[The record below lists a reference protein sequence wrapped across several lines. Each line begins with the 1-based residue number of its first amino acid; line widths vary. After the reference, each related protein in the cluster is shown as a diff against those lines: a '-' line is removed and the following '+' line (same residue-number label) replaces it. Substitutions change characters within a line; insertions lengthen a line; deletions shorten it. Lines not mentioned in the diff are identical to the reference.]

1 MGLTKK
7 VLKRPVTTVLVV
19 LCLIVFGLSSIFS
32 SQLELIP
39 EMEMPMLVISAVY
52 PGASPDD
59 VEQLVISKIEDE
71 IGTLSGV
78 DSVTSMSSENFGI
91 VLVQYDYDQDI
102 DKAYDDLKKKLDGIK
117 SDLPDDVDTPTIIEM
132 DINSTPSITLAV
144 NNDSVDNLYNYVND
158 DIVPE
163 IEKLTSVASVDVSG
177 GQEAYIKAELI
188 PEKLSQYHVNMNTII
203 AALKSADFSMP
214 IGSTSVGNKDLSVTS
229 GTSFDTMELLKKI
242 PITLGNGNII
252 YMEDVANIYNTVEA
266 KDSIGRYDGKD
277 TMTIGVKKN
286 QDSDHITVSKAV
298 QETMQTLKAQD
309 PSLEYVVVNDYSDQI
324 SNSLN
329 SVFQTMIM
337 AVIVA
342 MLIIWLFFGDIKASL
357 IVGTSIPVSILAAL
371 ILMKAIGFT
380 LNVITLSSLVLGVG
394 MMVDNSI
401 VVLES
406 CFRATASS
414 EKKAGLVEFMD
425 NALEGTRVVGA
436 SVLGGTATTC
446 VVFIPLAFLEGM
458 TGQLFKPLGFTI
470 VFCLTAS
477 LISAVTVV
485 PLCYMIYRPRERQ
498 KAPLSKPVYRLQDTY
513 RSAMRVILPKK
524 KTVMFIS
531 IGLLMFSLFL
541 ATKLDMELMGS
552 DDNGEITISVD
563 TRPGLMTE
571 KADEILREIE
581 GIIVQDSNLESYMT
595 SYGGGGIR
603 ADDSATINAYLKDD
617 RDMDTVDVVKMW
629 KKQLADVRNCDIS
642 VEMSSSMS
650 MMSSALESYEVILK
664 GADYDEVKSISNKI
678 VSQLMERDDVTKI
691 HSDLENSSP
700 VVEIRVDAL
709 KAQAAGLS
717 ASKIGSAVHNAI
729 SGVESTEIEI
739 DGNDIDVKVEYS
751 DEDYKTIDQVKG
763 LVLTTGSGGSVALTD
778 VADVQFVDSP
788 ASISREDK
796 EYKVTISGEYTEL
809 ATRETKMRINQEVVT
824 PNLTPSVSIGLNSID
839 SSMNEEFSALYKAIG
854 TAVFLIFVVMAAQ
867 FESPRYSF
875 MVMTTIP
882 FSLIGAFGLLFLTNC
897 KISMVSLI
905 GFLMLIG
912 TVVNNGILFVDT
924 ANQYRETMDMDT
936 ALIEAGATRIRPIL
950 MTTLTTI
957 ISMIPMAMAIG
968 NSGNMTQGLAIVNIG
983 GLTASTV
990 MCLLMLPGYYKLMSG
1005 NRKII
1010 KEKRGGGRKPWPVN
1024 AGSFKKN
1031 LKRNRKDKGRSEE

>member
-39 EMEMPMLVISAVY
+39 EMEMPMLIVSAVY

-59 VEQLVISKIEDE
+59 VDQLVISKIEDE

-78 DSVTSMSSENFGI
+78 DSVTSMSSENFGM

-188 PEKLSQYHVNMNTII
+188 PEKLSQYHVNMNTIV

-324 SNSLN
+324 SDSLN

-337 AVIVA
+337 AVIIA

-406 CFRATASS
+406 CFRFTDKGDGFVETRKAAIDGTA
-414 EKKAGLVEFMD
+414 AV
-425 NALEGTRVVGA
+425 LE
-436 SVLGGTATTC
+436 SIIGGTVTT
-446 VVFIPLAFLEGM
+446 
-458 TGQLFKPLGFTI
+458 
-470 VFCLTAS
+470 
-477 LISAVTVV
+477 
-485 PLCYMIYRPRERQ
+485 
-498 KAPLSKPVYRLQDTY
+498 
-513 RSAMRVILPKK
+513 
-524 KTVMFIS
+524 
-531 IGLLMFSLFL
+531 
-541 ATKLDMELMGS
+541 
-552 DDNGEITISVD
+552 
-563 TRPGLMTE
+563 
-571 KADEILREIE
+571 
-581 GIIVQDSNLESYMT
+581 
-595 SYGGGGIR
+595 
-603 ADDSATINAYLKDD
+603 
-617 RDMDTVDVVKMW
+617 DV
-629 KKQLADVRNCDIS
+629 
-642 VEMSSSMS
+642 
-650 MMSSALESYEVILK
+650 
-664 GADYDEVKSISNKI
+664 
-678 VSQLMERDDVTKI
+678 
-691 HSDLENSSP
+691 
-700 VVEIRVDAL
+700 
-709 KAQAAGLS
+709 QAAGLHDRILYDRVPDLRDDACTALLRVLPSEGEGKYPGLRHHESS
-717 ASKIGSAVHNAI
+717 A
-729 SGVESTEIEI
+729 E
-739 DGNDIDVKVEYS
+739 
-751 DEDYKTIDQVKG
+751 
-763 LVLTTGSGGSVALTD
+763 
-778 VADVQFVDSP
+778 
-788 ASISREDK
+788 R
-796 EYKVTISGEYTEL
+796 
-809 ATRETKMRINQEVVT
+809 
-824 PNLTPSVSIGLNSID
+824 
-839 SSMNEEFSALYKAIG
+839 
-854 TAVFLIFVVMAAQ
+854 
-867 FESPRYSF
+867 
-875 MVMTTIP
+875 IP
-882 FSLIGAFGLLFLTNC
+882 FPDGEAFKEKSDGH
-897 KISMVSLI
+897 
-905 GFLMLIG
+905 
-912 TVVNNGILFVDT
+912 
-924 ANQYRETMDMDT
+924 
-936 ALIEAGATRIRPIL
+936 
-950 MTTLTTI
+950 
-957 ISMIPMAMAIG
+957 
-968 NSGNMTQGLAIVNIG
+968 
-983 GLTASTV
+983 
-990 MCLLMLPGYYKLMSG
+990 G
-1005 NRKII
+1005 NRRCACDLLPVPCDKV
-1010 KEKRGGGRKPWPVN
+1010 KDRADAGR
-1024 AGSFKKN
+1024 
-1031 LKRNRKDKGRSEE
+1031 